1 MRQISTMTSKGQV
14 TIPVEMR
21 RRLGLSPSDKV
32 EFVMDEDDGLTLR
45 LARARSFL
53 DLKSS
58 IPELPG
64 RDSGDFVDIIREAQ
78 EEAFDRWLGL
88 E

>member
-1 MRQISTMTSKGQV
+1 MRGYGTITSKGQV
-14 TIPVEMR
+14 TIPVEIR
-21 RRLGLSPSDKV
+21 RRAGLSPSDKV
-32 EFVMDEDDGLTLR
+32 EFDMNDEGKITLR
-45 LARARSFL
+45 RVRSILELAG
-53 DLKSS
+53 S

-78 EEAFDRWLGL
+78 EDAVDRWLGL

>member
-1 MRQISTMTSKGQV
+1 MRQLSTMTSKGQV

-32 EFVMDEDDGLTLR
+32 EFEMDDKDEITLRPAQKLTILDLAGSLPSLGRETGDFKDIIKEAMDEG
-45 LARARSFL
+45 
-53 DLKSS
+53 
-58 IPELPG
+58 
-64 RDSGDFVDIIREAQ
+64 V
-78 EEAFDRWLGL
+78 DRWLGR